1 MGTETNKDERSTPE
15 YLAQLLK
22 DKKQIQAFP
31 NVFVHLEKLL
41 DEVIIR
47 DGCRDLAA
55 ILNLALR
62 CTRKEMEFYCIEKEK
77 LSENFAY
84 FICEIVCNSVEKGIA
99 CVIIHR
105 RPKIAPKKARK
116 DETTGQ
122 EINRV
127 RLQLFHH
134 KGNGRIPLDLPE
146 PIGPVQTISEKLYV
160 PVKEH
165 PDFNFVGRILGPR
178 GMTAKE
184 LEQFT
189 GCKIMVR
196 GKGSMRDK
204 KKEEQ
209 NRGKPNW
216 EHLNEELHVLIT
228 VEDTVNRAEVKMAKA
243 MEEVKKLLVPAPE
256 GEDDLKKMQLME
268 LAILNG
274 TYRDSKAI
282 PLARKSQAC
291 LRERQGNPDGEDDLK
306 KRQLMELAIIN
317 GTYRDTSKPPTT
329 QAGGG
334 QSSTSTHAFGL
345 PWNAQL
351 QTMQMLGQFD
361 TSGLDHKSILKT
373 SEAPRFLTAAS
384 PLTAGISQLRSPTPA
399 GAPLILAP
407 RMPQV
412 ATSSATMINPP
423 PLVSPTD
430 SAATGLIRQPVQC
443 LRCEGPWTLYGHT
456 LTQGWLF
463 HKFGGSCAYE
473 TNSNPPEHL
482 KNKSELQNTGSGA
495 SIKGSNA
502 RHLTLSPTM
511 FYSQ

>member
-41 DEVIIR
+41 DE
-47 DGCRDLAA
+47 
-55 ILNLALR
+55 
-62 CTRKEMEFYCIEKEK
+62 
-77 LSENFAY
+77 
-84 FICEIVCNSVEKGIA
+84 
-99 CVIIHR
+99 
-105 RPKIAPKKARK
+105 
-116 DETTGQ
+116 

-430 SAATGLIRQPVQC
+430 SAATGLMYNPYEYPYSLQPAATLVEYPTSIEQTAAVDNHFKIYVQC